1 MIDNLIYVEKLTI
14 PEIDR
19 AEVLRYA
26 RVRVSDEETDRILDE
41 GIALTDG
48 KVSSLVCYR
57 IFDIKIC
64 EDSIDLGF
72 AKTRSKSLMKTMSD
86 CDKAIVFCATAGGEI
101 DRLIARN
108 SLTSPA
114 KAIMLQALGSER
126 VEAVCDAFC
135 QKIADTV
142 SQMGY
147 ACTKRFSPGY
157 GDLPLELQRDIFLA
171 IAPTVKIGVNLG
183 ENLFMTPTKSVT
195 AIIGL
200 KNVK

>member
-41 GIALTDG
+41 CISLTDG

-72 AKTRSKSLMKTMSD
+72 AKTSSKSLMKTMSD

-135 QKIADTV
+135 HKIADTV

>member
-41 GIALTDG
+41 CIALTDG

-72 AKTRSKSLMKTMSD
+72 ARTSSKSLMKTMSD

-135 QKIADTV
+135 HKIADTV